1 MDPRF
6 RDNYYAARLA
16 SDTYKSVETTF
27 TGTALGTVWTP
38 ASGKKF
44 RLKGGFLLAT
54 VTTVTSG
61 ATPGAQIVL
70 CDNAATACIVPIGS
84 IPLAATV
91 VGTPLNV
98 WSPVTPGTTVAHA
111 AFQPVSFNLGNGYLS
126 AAADNVLKV
135 GTHDGSTI
143 GGSAVITVVGCVWG
157 TEE

>member
-27 TGTALGTVWTP
+27 TTTGLGTVWTP

-54 VTTVTSG
+54 VTTVLSS

-70 CDNAATACIVPIGS
+70 CDNAATSCLVPIGAIS
-84 IPLAATV
+84 LAANV
-91 VGTPLNV
+91 AGTPLNV
-98 WSPVTPGTTVAHA
+98 WAPVTPGTTVAHA
-111 AFQPVSFNLGNGYLS
+111 AYQPVSFNLGNGYLS

-135 GTHDGSTI
+135 GTNDGSSI
-143 GGSAVITVVGCVWG
+143 GSGVITVVGMVWG